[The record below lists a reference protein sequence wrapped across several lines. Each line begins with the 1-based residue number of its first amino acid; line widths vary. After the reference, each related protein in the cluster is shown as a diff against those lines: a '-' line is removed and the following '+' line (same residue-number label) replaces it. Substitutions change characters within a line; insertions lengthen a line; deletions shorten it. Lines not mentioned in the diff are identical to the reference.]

1 MHPEERKA
9 GLQLPQCNL
18 QTGNLRCITSYSLA
32 CQRWSCGGP
41 KINSL
46 LQRRAFQNCLAEQ
59 PEAWGQGRRKTRG
72 ACSELR
78 HFQENPL
85 YYPELY
91 PCFRA

>member
-9 GLQLPQCNL
+9 GSQLPQCNL

-72 ACSELR
+72 ACSEFR
-78 HFQENPL
+78 HSQENPL
-85 YYPELY
+85 YYP
-91 PCFRA
+91 